1 MKIEIITIDNED
13 LKETGFGALASCSSI
28 YDALKRMGHEA
39 TLNMCHTREDL
50 EATVKRKPDLVILA
64 VKYLPLP
71 NGDRIWLS
79 EYFASNS
86 INFSGSSREV
96 LKFDSDKVFAKAHL
110 RAKGI
115 RTANYFTAT
124 PGQYSGEIE
133 LPIDFPLFLKPTD
146 SANGNGIDDLS
157 FVTNFTDF
165 EDKVLS
171 LNDSFDIP
179 VLAEEYLDG
188 PEYTVAVIKA
198 LNGELLVAPIEIVP
212 VQSGHGLRILGE
224 KAKRDDSE
232 QLNKAPDN
240 DLTEKVRQ
248 LAIDVFVAL
257 GIRDFGR
264 IDIKTNAAGQ
274 CFFMEANLV
283 PGMTCN
289 SSYFPRACEIEH
301 GLGYDEVIALMLEKG
316 LGRALEPARA
326 DDWRAPSGRSNA
338 QQIIS
343 RDAVIH

>member
-1 MKIEIITIDNED
+1 MKIEIITVDNTG
-13 LKETGFGALASCSSI
+13 LKETGFGALASCTSI
-28 YDALKRMGHEA
+28 HDALKRMGHES
-39 TLNMCHTREDL
+39 TLNLCRTTADL
-50 EATVKRKPDLVILA
+50 QAIVQRRPDLVIPA

-71 NGDRIWLS
+71 NGEHVWLA
-79 EYFASNS
+79 EYLSRND

-96 LKFDSDKVFAKAHL
+96 LKYDSDKVFAKIHL
-110 RAKGI
+110 RNKGI
-115 RTANYFTAT
+115 RTADYFTAT
-124 PGQYSGEIE
+124 PGQYSGDVD

-146 SANGNGIDDLS
+146 SANGNGIDDFS
-157 FVTNFTDF
+157 FVTNFTEF

-171 LNDSFDIP
+171 LNDAFDIP
-179 VLAEEYLDG
+179 VLAEAYLDG
-188 PEYTVAVIKA
+188 PEYTVAVIRT

-212 VQSGHGLRILGE
+212 VQSGQGLRILGE

-232 QLNKAPDN
+232 QLKKACDN
-240 DLTEKVRQ
+240 ALTERVRQ

-283 PGMTCN
+283 PGMTCD

-316 LGRALEPARA
+316 LARA
-326 DDWRAPSGRSNA
+326 FEPTLT
-338 QQIIS
+338 IS
-343 RDAVIH
+343 AAAAIH